1 MKKRIALILMV
12 LALLITSVACG
23 GDPKP
28 KPTPTDPKGSEEAP
42 KTDVTDPPAPHSE
55 EKAEIYVLIKNRGD
69 LSFWDSIASG
79 GDRAAVDFADK
90 ANVYVIETTADV
102 MANLDAMYEAV
113 DKGANLI
120 ITAGDYKDNVAQ
132 LAVEHPEVGFVMI
145 SEDMTK
151 DGDNNIYCID
161 FRVSEAA
168 FLGGVVAAD
177 IASSDKDNVAATKT
191 VGFIGGMD
199 EVTVIQEFLLGYIQ
213 GAKFYDPETKIVT
226 NYVGGWND
234 PDTAKT
240 QAVTQYKDAGVDVIF
255 AAAGA
260 SGNGVHTAAAQENR
274 YVVGVDTN
282 QALMYENDPEIKATF
297 VTSVLKELGNGIYA
311 TITRFLNEGLPYG
324 EYEILGLEEAA
335 VAIVEDDHLASLLS
349 EKGKQ
354 KLEEAKAG
362 IISGDVEVVSAIGKD
377 QTEIKALIETLS
389 E

>member
-151 DGDNNIYCID
+151 DSDNNIYCID

-191 VGFIGGMD
+191 VGLSAAWMKSPSFRSSSWATSRVPNSM
-199 EVTVIQEFLLGYIQ
+199 TLRPRSSPTML
-213 GAKFYDPETKIVT
+213 
-226 NYVGGWND
+226 
-234 PDTAKT
+234 
-240 QAVTQYKDAGVDVIF
+240 
-255 AAAGA
+255 AAG
-260 SGNGVHTAAAQENR
+260 T
-274 YVVGVDTN
+274 
-282 QALMYENDPEIKATF
+282 
-297 VTSVLKELGNGIYA
+297 
-311 TITRFLNEGLPYG
+311 TR
-324 EYEILGLEEAA
+324 IQ
-335 VAIVEDDHLASLLS
+335 
-349 EKGKQ
+349 Q
-354 KLEEAKAG
+354 KHRPSPSTKMPA
-362 IISGDVEVVSAIGKD
+362 
-377 QTEIKALIETLS
+377 
-389 E
+389 